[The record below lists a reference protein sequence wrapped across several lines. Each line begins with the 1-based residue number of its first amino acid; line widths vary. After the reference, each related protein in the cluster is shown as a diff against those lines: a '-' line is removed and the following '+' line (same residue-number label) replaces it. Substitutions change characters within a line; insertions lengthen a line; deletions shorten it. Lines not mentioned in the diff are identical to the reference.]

1 MLTKFSLFLLLIVL
15 LSSGLSY
22 GKDDLI
28 TVTRESE
35 QLPLATGKSVS
46 VKSTCPEKSV
56 LVSGGGECIGFLN
69 TENKIVLTTSAP
81 DNINAAWNVECT
93 NMNREAGE
101 AQVKAWAICSEH

>member
-1 MLTKFSLFLLLIVL
+1 MFTKFSLLLLLIVL

-22 GKDDLI
+22 GRDDLI
-28 TVTRESE
+28 TITQESE

-46 VKSTCPEKSV
+46 VTSTCPEKSV

-81 DNINAAWNVECT
+81 DSINAAWNVECT
-93 NMNREAGE
+93 NMNAEAGE
-101 AQVKAWAICSEH
+101 AQAKAWAVCKEH